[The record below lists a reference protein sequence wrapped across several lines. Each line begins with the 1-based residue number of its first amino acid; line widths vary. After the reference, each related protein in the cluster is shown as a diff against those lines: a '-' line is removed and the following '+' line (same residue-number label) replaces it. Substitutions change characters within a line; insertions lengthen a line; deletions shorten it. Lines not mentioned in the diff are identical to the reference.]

1 MMKKLVKK
9 VVYPWVVLLFAPAM
23 MQAQEEIQPIRLEL
37 SLDEAIEYA
46 LTHNVGVRNSELDI
60 EAAKKEVWKTTA
72 IGLPQVEGGANY
84 QHIPGEIPT
93 LNFTPPGME
102 DQGQEIQLGVK
113 NSTTYNVT
121 VSQLVFSGEYIVGL
135 QASRTFLQLSK
146 NSKESSE
153 LDTRESVINSYQT
166 VLALEKNLAIL
177 DSSLA
182 NFDPIL
188 RETKAL
194 VEQGFREDTDY
205 EQLLITRN
213 GVLNSRN
220 SVRRQVDVSYL
231 LMKLTLGLRIE
242 DEISLTG
249 NLEEI
254 LQKIDFDRIRE
265 QEFVIEEN
273 INYRILETQE
283 EISQL
288 NLKREQ
294 SKFLPSL
301 SAFYTYQNRTNRPD
315 FDILFEHLI
324 GLNLA
329 VPIFSSG
336 QRIAS
341 VQQARI
347 EAEKTRNSLEQLSV
361 SLVQG
366 VEQARSDFQTA
377 YEQYQVEKENIEL
390 SRKILDKTLVRFREG
405 VASSL
410 DVTQANNQYLDSNGA
425 LTRATLELLNTK
437 TTLDKAL
444 NNL

>member
-1 MMKKLVKK
+1 MKNLVKQ
-9 VVYPWVVLLFAPAM
+9 VVYTFMVLLIAPPM
-23 MQAQEEIQPIRLEL
+23 LKAQEEPGPLRLEL

-46 LTHNVGVRNSELDI
+46 LIHNVNVRNSELDI
-60 EAAKKEVWKTTA
+60 ESAKKEVWKTTA

-93 LNFTPPGME
+93 INFAPPGME
-102 DQGQEIQLGVK
+102 DEGQEIQLGVK

-146 NSKESSE
+146 NSLESSE
-153 LDTRESVINSYQT
+153 LDTKESVINSYQS
-166 VLALEKNLAIL
+166 VLAIERNLAIL
-177 DSSLA
+177 DSSLS
-182 NFDPIL
+182 NLDITL
-188 RETKAL
+188 EETKAM
-194 VEQGFREDTDY
+194 VDAGFMEDTDY

-213 GVLNSRN
+213 SLSNNLN
-220 SVRRQVDVSYL
+220 SVRRQVEISYL
-231 LMKLTLGLRIE
+231 LMKLNLGLTSG
-242 DEISLTG
+242 DEIVLTESLDDIMTEIE
-249 NLEEI
+249 LEKVA
-254 LQKIDFDRIRE
+254 Q
-265 QEFVIEEN
+265 QEFVVENN

-283 EISQL
+283 QISEL

-324 GLNLA
+324 GLNLS

-336 QRIAS
+336 QRLAS

-347 EAEKTRNSLEQLSV
+347 ELEKTQNSLNQLSL
-361 SLVQG
+361 SLTLA
-366 VEQARSDFQTA
+366 VEQALSDFNTA
-377 YEQYQVEKENIEL
+377 YENYQVEKENIALAE
-390 SRKILDKTLVRFREG
+390 KIYERTLVKFKEG

-410 DVTQANNQYLDSNGA
+410 DVTQANTQYLDSNA
-425 LTRATLELLNTK
+425 AFTQATLSLLSTK
-437 TTLDKAL
+437 TALDKAL